1 MWIDI
6 TNYGVHKGTTVQKL
20 QSLIGVTKAETIA
33 FGDGYNDFEMF
44 EEASKSFAME
54 NSFDGVK
61 EKANYV
67 APSNDDNGVLITIN
81 LLLGEI

>member
-6 TNYGVHKGTTVQKL
+6 ANYDVHKGTTVQKL
-20 QSLIGVTKAETIA
+20 QSLLGVTKAETIA

-44 EEASKSFAME
+44 EKAGTSYAME

-67 APSNDDNGVLITIN
+67 APSNDDNGVLSTIN
-81 LLLGEI
+81 FLLDKM